1 MPESILRQSSTFL
14 LYDEPLWDKKRSK
27 RAGHDLI
34 SKPRLSMLT
43 EIAGNF

>member
-14 LYDEPLWDKKRSK
+14 LYDESLWDKKRSK

-34 SKPRLSMLT
+34 STRGLSMLT
-43 EIAGNF
+43 EIAGNY